1 MKSFGTL
8 DDAIKNAAVEVIH
21 SDNTRTVQNVSVN
34 EAGISAATQAKKKAE
49 EAKAKKERITKFE
62 GQIVSSN
69 FSKIAKRS
77 KAWLLAI
84 NEQ

>member
-8 DDAIKNAAVEVIH
+8 DDAIKDAAVEVI
-21 SDNTRTVQNVSVN
+21 SSETTRTVQNLSVN
-34 EAGISAATQAKKKAE
+34 DKNITAKTEAEKAKEKE
-49 EAKAKKERITKFE
+49 KAKKERITKFE
-62 GQIVSSN
+62 SQIVSSN